1 MMSDMSPKPTPS
13 TKGRNWTRIALL
25 ISLAL
30 NLVIVGALV
39 GAFWKNEKPTG
50 RHLDRMSMG
59 LGAYVRALPEPA
71 QSEVMALI
79 GSGSEDRRSFRRAM
93 RERQREFERV
103 LLEKPFSEQ
112 AVRAALMQ
120 KRDFALNKTVRLQDA
135 YVDALVAMSD
145 AERAAHFDRAQELV
159 EKRRKGKRRKTRD

>member
-1 MMSDMSPKPTPS
+1 MSDFSPKPTPS
-13 TKGRNWTRIALL
+13 KGGRNWTRIVLL

-59 LGAYVRALPEPA
+59 LGIYMRVLPEPA
-71 QSEVMALI
+71 QSEIMALV

-112 AVRAALMQ
+112 AVRDALMQ
-120 KRDFALNKTVRLQDA
+120 RRDFALNKTVSLQDA

-145 AERAAHFDRAQELV
+145 AERAAHFDRAQELL
-159 EKRRKGKRRKTRD
+159 EKHRKGKRSKKHD

>member
-1 MMSDMSPKPTPS
+1 MSDISSKSTPS
-13 TKGRNWTRIALL
+13 TRGRNWTRIALL

-59 LGAYVRALPEPA
+59 IGAYVRALPEPA
-71 QSEVMALI
+71 KSEVMTLV
-79 GSGSEDRRSFRRAM
+79 GTGSEDRRSFRRAM

-112 AVRAALMQ
+112 AVRKALLQ
-120 KRDFALNKTVRLQDA
+120 RRDFALDKTVRLQDA

-145 AERAAHFDRAQELV
+145 AERAAHFDRAQELL
-159 EKRRKGKRRKTRD
+159 EKYRKGKRSKKHD